1 MLDRLVSDW
10 IKDKD
15 GTIWLIGVKS
25 FNVSKFKLYK
35 HMAHGKKDFMSVV
48 TKMGKEARLLKKLYG
63 DRYMKPD

>member
-1 MLDRLVSDW
+1 MLDRVVSDW

-25 FNVSKFKLYK
+25 FNVSKLKLYK
-35 HMAHGKKDFMSVV
+35 HMVHGKKDFMSVV